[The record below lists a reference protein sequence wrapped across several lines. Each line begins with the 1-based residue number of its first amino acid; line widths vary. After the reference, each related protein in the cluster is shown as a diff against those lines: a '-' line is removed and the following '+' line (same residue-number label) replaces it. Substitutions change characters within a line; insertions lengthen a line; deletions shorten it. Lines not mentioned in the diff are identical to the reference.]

1 MCGKFTQMM
10 SWGTL
15 VKLADLMNAPAGPE
29 EIVTPMRFASVIRRG
44 ANGEREVAR
53 MRWGF
58 VPAAAKD
65 PLGPAKHIHA
75 RAETLDTRPTFRDAF
90 LHNRGLLVVRTFN
103 EGKEISPSKTEQY
116 VITPNDALPVAIA
129 VIWERWVERNEGE
142 LLTFAM
148 VTVRANTLIA
158 EITDR
163 MPAIIQPNDWAKWLG
178 ETPASVDELKA
189 LLVPFEGD
197 WTMRPQGK
205 TAPPPKPRDDS
216 QPSLF

>member
-15 VKLADLMNAPAGPE
+15 VQLADLMNALGGPE
-29 EIVTPMRFASVIRRG
+29 ETVTPMRFASVIRLG
-44 ANGEREVAR
+44 ADGKREVAR

-58 VPAAAKD
+58 VPASAKD

-90 LHNRGLLVVRTFN
+90 FYNRGLLVVRTFN

-116 VITPNDALPVAIA
+116 VITPNDSVPVAIA
-129 VIWERWVERNEGE
+129 VIWERWVERNEAE

-148 VTVRANTLIA
+148 ITVPSNTLIGT
-158 EITDR
+158 ITDR
-163 MPAIIQPNDWAKWLG
+163 MPAIIQSGDWEKWLG
-178 ETPASVDELKA
+178 ETPVSVDELKA
-189 LLVPFEGD
+189 LLTPVEGD
-197 WTMRPQGK
+197 WTMRPQTK
-205 TAPPPKPRDDS
+205 TPPPPKPKSD